1 MPLHRP
7 HERLVRHVHRLH
19 QSVLT
24 AGHLRKA
31 GGKSFDCL
39 GAVIGLAAG
48 AVGAAAGQ
56 HRKDSPKLDEP
67 QMKQTLG

>member
-1 MPLHRP
+1 MTRRSAAGKW
-7 HERLVRHVHRLH
+7 RLVRPH
-19 QSVLT
+19 QN
-24 AGHLRKA
+24 
-31 GGKSFDCL
+31 L

-56 HRKDSPKLDEP
+56 RQKDTPKPDEP